1 MKNMQYHLQS
11 NLKHHL
17 DLSCDKLNDTQ
28 AKLKNAQETIR
39 KLEKKMDTRK
49 IVWKINKFSKMMGDA
64 KSGIK
69 KKIDS
74 APFYTEEYGYKLKVS
89 VYPNGDGPGYNNRLS
104 VYIAV
109 MKGEYDAILVWP
121 MDKAITFTIIDQ
133 QEDPEDRE
141 NIVLKFTA
149 DKHPYFN
156 RPKTEENF
164 GLGKG
169 LISHEKLYTNRYLVD
184 DTLFLQ
190 IEVGPR

>member
-1 MKNMQYHLQS
+1 MQYHLQS
-11 NLKHHL
+11 NVKDHL

-28 AKLKNAQETIR
+28 AKLKNAQEKIR

-49 IVWKINKFSKMMGDA
+49 IVWKINKFSEMMGDA

-74 APFYTEEYGYKLKVS
+74 APFYTEDYGYKMKVL
-89 VYPNGDGPGYNNRLS
+89 VYPNGCRSGCNTHLS
-104 VYIAV
+104 VFIVV

-121 MDKAITFTIIDQ
+121 LEKTITFTIIDQ
-133 QEDPEDRE
+133 QEDPVDRE
-141 NIVLKFTA
+141 NIVFKFIPDN
-149 DKHPYFN
+149 DKQTNFV
-156 RPKTEENF
+156 RPKGEENP
-164 GLGKG
+164 GRGKAQ
-169 LISHEKLYTNRYLVD
+169 LISHEKLYTNRYLVN